1 MFLEAKEL
9 LDEQKLEL
17 RKIRENL
24 AVKPGLALVWVG
36 DDPQTGAF
44 VRAKQRYAQELDC
57 QFFLHK
63 FDHLGERQ
71 LGALIESLNQNKFV
85 HGIVLQLPLP
95 QEINIDR
102 MIALINPD
110 KDVDGLGRNSKFEPP
125 TPSGIIALLIKNKID
140 PGKLKTVI
148 LGAGRLVGAPL
159 AKVFNARNWNYS
171 QIDHSAETKID
182 EIKSADL
189 LIACTGVDGLI
200 TPEMVRKEMVLI
212 DGSGVDVDVDRLE
225 PLVAAITPKK
235 GAIGPLT
242 VANLFKNLLQAVSS

>member
-1 MFLEAKEL
+1 MLLEAKEIL
-9 LDEQKLEL
+9 NEQKIEL
-17 RKIRENL
+17 KKAREKL
-24 AVKPGLALVWVG
+24 SVKPGLALVWVG
-36 DDPQTGAF
+36 DDPQTAAF
-44 VRAKQRYAQELDC
+44 VRSKQRYAQELDC

-110 KDVDGLGRNSKFEPP
+110 KDVDGLGANSKFESP
-125 TPSGIIALLIKNKID
+125 TPSGIVTLLLKNNID

-159 AKVFNARNWNYS
+159 AKMFEEKSWDYS
-171 QIDHSAETKID
+171 QIDRSAETKID

-189 LIACTGVDGLI
+189 LIACTGVEDLV
-200 TPEMVRKEMVLI
+200 TPAMVNKEMVLI
-212 DGSGVDVDVDRLE
+212 DGSGVDVDADKLE
-225 PLVAAITPKK
+225 PLVTAITPKK

-242 VANLFKNLLQAVSS
+242 VANLFKNLLQAASS